1 MDEKKLTIGLFVD
14 AFYPMID
21 GVVLVVDHYAQQLS
35 KVANV
40 IVFAPNARD
49 RHYRD
54 DKPYRIIR
62 SLHVRVPFTN
72 YDLSIPFLDFQFKSE
87 LKNAKLDLVHI
98 HSPFTMGETGIAY
111 AKKHHISVIG
121 TLHSQYKKD
130 FIERTKSKFITEI
143 ALAKIMSV
151 FNQCDALWAVNQRI
165 AEIYHADGTNVMPK
179 VQLNA
184 TDMMPFTDLKK
195 LEDLKK
201 KYDIKADEKVFLF
214 VGRIDKVKNLDFLVD
229 ALFKLRLKAF
239 KYKMIFVGSGPYED
253 ELKSRIKKFGLDSYC
268 IHAGRIMDRIELSSY
283 FKLAD
288 LFLFPSL
295 YDASS
300 LVQIEAASQK
310 TASLFIKDSATSVT
324 ITPDV
329 NGYVAEEDPSLYAL
343 KIIEIFKNT
352 KMHQKVC
359 NQAYQDLYKTW
370 DEMVKKVYKDY
381 ISLIESNQKN
391 ALVAPKQV

>member
-40 IVFAPNARD
+40 IVFAPSARD
-49 RHYRD
+49 KHFHD
-54 DKPYRIIR
+54 DQPYRVIR
-62 SLHVRVPFTN
+62 SKHIRVPFTN
-72 YDLSIPFLDFQFKSE
+72 YDLSIPFFDLHFKSQ

-111 AKKHHISVIG
+111 AKKHHIPVIG

-130 FIERTKSKFITEI
+130 FIERTKSQLITEI
-143 ALAKIMSV
+143 ALIKIMSV

-165 AEIYHADGTNVMPK
+165 AEIYHADGANLMPN

-184 TDMMPFTDLKK
+184 TDMIPFTDLKK
-195 LEDLKK
+195 LEELKK
-201 KYDIKADEKVFLF
+201 KHDVKADEKVLLF
-214 VGRIDKVKNLDFLVD
+214 VGRIDKVKNLDFIVD
-229 ALFKLRLKAF
+229 VLFKLRLKAF

-253 ELKSRIKKFGLDSYC
+253 ELKARIKKFGLDSYC
-268 IHAGRIMDRIELSSY
+268 TLAGRIMDRIELSSY
-283 FKLAD
+283 FKIAD

-310 TASLFIKDSATSVT
+310 TASLFIKDSATSAT

-343 KIIEIFKNT
+343 KIMEIFKNT

-370 DEMVKKVYKDY
+370 DEVAKKVYKDY
-381 ISLIESNQKN
+381 IGLIELNQKKV
-391 ALVAPKQV
+391 LVAPKQV